1 MNGMRKLLFTGI
13 LVALIGVCCA
23 CGAEPADPAAGTP
36 SGTRATETTATA
48 ADSIDP
54 ASLQDVSVVTGL
66 QPPETI
72 AYLKDGK
79 RTAFAQG
86 GEEYARI
93 LELNNQRYSQPLQST
108 LGMLSPDYAT
118 QGAYLVYEYPDR
130 APVYFHLASSSDG
143 SANTVVQVAEGE
155 RDKLTEEQRG
165 WLFAFG
171 HLAPADELLDDLETA
186 AG

>member
-1 MNGMRKLLFTGI
+1 MIGPQGHKEGIKNSELPRKRDSKIQAFLL
-13 LVALIGVCCA
+13 
-23 CGAEPADPAAGTP
+23 
-36 SGTRATETTATA
+36 
-48 ADSIDP
+48 
-54 ASLQDVSVVTGL
+54 
-66 QPPETI
+66 
-72 AYLKDGK
+72 
-79 RTAFAQG
+79 G
-86 GEEYARI
+86 G
-93 LELNNQRYSQPLQST
+93 
-108 LGMLSPDYAT
+108 
-118 QGAYLVYEYPDR
+118 YPDR